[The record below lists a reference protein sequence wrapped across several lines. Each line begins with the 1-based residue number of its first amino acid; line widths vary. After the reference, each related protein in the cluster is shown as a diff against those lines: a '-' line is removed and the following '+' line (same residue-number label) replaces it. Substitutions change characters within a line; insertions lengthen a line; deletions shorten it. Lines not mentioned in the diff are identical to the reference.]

1 MRHAT
6 DNYDAQYFENYKLG
20 GLFGSF
26 ANRIKFDEFVK
37 PGLKILDFGCA
48 AGDLLA
54 SYSGI
59 DAYGVEINPVAR
71 SVAEQN
77 GLTCYAS
84 SSDLPSDLFDLIIS
98 DNALEHAEHPL
109 QELRNLHRSLKHGG
123 IICVVVPL
131 DHKSFSYKPDNV
143 DYHLYSW
150 SPMNLGNLLNCAGFS
165 VIKSKPF
172 VHKWMPG
179 HQAIAR
185 RFGWRFFHLAAR
197 VYGRID
203 RRWCQT
209 RAVAVKI

>member
-1 MRHAT
+1 MNNAAEHY
-6 DNYDAQYFENYKLG
+6 NEKYFESYQPG
-20 GLFGSF
+20 GLFGAG
-26 ANRIKFDEFVK
+26 ANRIKFDEFVR

-59 DAYGVEINPVAR
+59 EPYGVEINPAAR
-71 SVAEQN
+71 AVAEQN

-84 SSDLPSDLFDLIIS
+84 SADLPAEHFDLIIS
-98 DNALEHAEHPL
+98 DNALEHAEQPL
-109 QELRNLHRSLKHGG
+109 QELRNLHHSLKSGG
-123 IICVVVPL
+123 TLCIVVPL
-131 DHKSFSYKPDNV
+131 DHKSFAYNPDNV
-143 DYHLYSW
+143 DYHLFSW

-165 VIKSKPF
+165 VIKSEPF

-179 HQAIAR
+179 HRAIAR
-185 RFGWRFFHLAAR
+185 TFGWRFFHLAAR

-209 RAVAVKI
+209 RAVAVKV